1 MKIIQTITLA
11 AFALTLAACNS
22 NDETVQNQNTNSA
35 GDIAPTNTQ
44 ATTDH
49 GAEDKSET
57 NVGFEL
63 SGGNI
68 EEATNVPDKEKAAII
83 DSFTEYMESFN
94 EEDTERYMNTIS
106 KNPEGFNYDAE
117 KVKVEET
124 FHDFDTIRTAEN
136 ITIIKYDKSQAQV
149 FSNIHTSL
157 EQMDTGA
164 KLDQN
169 GRQVTVFVKE
179 NSEWLVSSVYYI
191 GESTE

>member
-1 MKIIQTITLA
+1 MKIIHTITLA

-22 NDETVQNQNTNSA
+22 DEETNQNTNSA
-35 GDIAPTNTQ
+35 ADIAPTNTQ

-57 NVGFEL
+57 SVGFEI

-68 EEATNVPDKEKAAII
+68 EEATNVPEEEKTAII

-94 EEDTERYMNTIS
+94 EEDTKRYMNTIS

-124 FHDFDTIRTAEN
+124 FNDFDTIRTADN
-136 ITIIKYDKSQAQV
+136 ITIIKYGKTQAQV

-157 EQMDTGA
+157 EQTDTGA

-179 NSEWLVSSVYYI
+179 DGKWLVSSVYYI
-191 GESTE
+191 GETTE

>member
-22 NDETVQNQNTNSA
+22 NDETNQNTNSA

-49 GAEDKSET
+49 GAKDKSET
-57 NVGFEL
+57 QVGFEI

-68 EEATNVPDKEKAAII
+68 EEAAKVPEKEKTAIL

-94 EEDTERYMNTIS
+94 AEDTERYMDTIS
-106 KNPEGFNYDAE
+106 KNPEGFNYDDE
-117 KVKVEET
+117 KVKVEQT
-124 FHDFDTIRTAEN
+124 FNDFDTIRTADN
-136 ITIIKYDKSQAQV
+136 ITIIKYDKTQAQV

-157 EQMDTGA
+157 EQIDTGA

-179 NSEWLVSSVYYI
+179 DGKWLVSSVYYI
-191 GESTE
+191 GETTE

>member
-22 NDETVQNQNTNSA
+22 NEETNQNTNSA

-57 NVGFEL
+57 DVGFEMT
-63 SGGNI
+63 GGNI
-68 EEATNVPDKEKAAII
+68 EEAAKVPEKEKTAII

-94 EEDTERYMNTIS
+94 EEDTERYMKTIS
-106 KNPEGFNYDAE
+106 KNPEGFNYDDE
-117 KVKVEET
+117 KVKVEQT
-124 FHDFDTIRTAEN
+124 FNDFDTIRTADN
-136 ITIIKYDKSQAQV
+136 VTIIEYDKSQAQV

-157 EQMDTGA
+157 EQIDTGA

-179 NSEWLVSSVYYI
+179 DGKWLVSSVYYI
-191 GESTE
+191 GESTK

>member
-1 MKIIQTITLA
+1 MKIFQTITLA

-22 NDETVQNQNTNSA
+22 NEETNQNTNSA

-44 ATTDH
+44 VTTDH

-68 EEATNVPDKEKAAII
+68 EEATNVPEKEKTALI

-94 EEDTERYMNTIS
+94 EEDIKRYMNTIS
-106 KNPEGFNYDAE
+106 KNPEGFNYDDE
-117 KVKVEET
+117 KIMVEKT
-124 FHDFDTIRTAEN
+124 FNDYDTIRTADN

-157 EQMDTGA
+157 KQTDTGA

-169 GRQVTVFVKE
+169 GRQVTVFVNEDDK
-179 NSEWLVSSVYYI
+179 WLVSSVYYI
-191 GESTE
+191 GETTE

>member
-1 MKIIQTITLA
+1 MKIIQAVTLA
-11 AFALTLAACNS
+11 AFVLTLAACNS
-22 NDETVQNQNTNSA
+22 NDETTQNTNSA

-57 NVGFEL
+57 NVGFEM

-68 EEATNVPDKEKAAII
+68 EEATNVPEKEKTAII

-94 EEDTERYMNTIS
+94 EEDTERYMKTIS

-124 FHDFDTIRTAEN
+124 FNDFDTIRTAEN
-136 ITIIKYDKSQAQV
+136 ITIIEYDKSQAQV
-149 FSNIHTSL
+149 FSSIHTAV
-157 EQMDTGA
+157 EQIDSGA
-164 KLDQN
+164 KVDQN

-179 NSEWLVSSVYYI
+179 DGKWLVSSVYYI
-191 GESTE
+191 GESTK

>member
-22 NDETVQNQNTNSA
+22 NEETNQNTNSA

-57 NVGFEL
+57 NVGFEMT
-63 SGGNI
+63 GGNI
-68 EEATNVPDKEKAAII
+68 EEAAKVPEKEKTAII

-94 EEDTERYMNTIS
+94 EEDTERYMKTIS
-106 KNPEGFNYDAE
+106 KNPEGFNYDDE
-117 KVKVEET
+117 KVKVEQT
-124 FHDFDTIRTAEN
+124 FNDFDTIRTADN
-136 ITIIKYDKSQAQV
+136 ITIIEYDKSQAQV

-157 EQMDTGA
+157 EQIDTGA

-179 NSEWLVSSVYYI
+179 DGKWLVSSVYYI
-191 GESTE
+191 GESTK